1 MILVQG
7 KINRPMESSSTE
19 IDAHIYENL
28 PYNRAG
34 ITDHEERIDFSVN
47 DAYCYCL
54 FISKTKKTNWIPTL
68 SHTHRSQSQMN

>member
-1 MILVQG
+1 
-7 KINRPMESSSTE
+7 MESSSTE

-47 DAYCYCL
+47 DATAIAYL
-54 FISKTKKTNWIPTL
+54 FPKPKKQIGSLP
-68 SHTHRSQSQMN
+68 